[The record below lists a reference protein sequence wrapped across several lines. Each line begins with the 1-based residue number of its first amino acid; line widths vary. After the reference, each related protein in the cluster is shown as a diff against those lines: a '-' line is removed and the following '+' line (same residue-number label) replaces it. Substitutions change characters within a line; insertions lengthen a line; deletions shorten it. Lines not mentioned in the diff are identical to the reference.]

1 MSVHLS
7 SSTNTASSCVSPE
20 LSSFMHAPDL
30 DNAMSRQSC
39 EWLAEVALRLNVV
52 IEVLD
57 AQRGFMCPVGST
69 LDAATLRRIVTAE
82 EPSLVDAVADASRS
96 KAPFSMA
103 IEGLQVLCFG
113 LSTGGTLLLARRLA
127 VDEQPDECRQ
137 DLESIG
143 AWLTGALEASLGQ
156 PNAVGVEPYRIVS
169 FRRILREAT
178 TRGSL
183 RRVVGAFVE
192 ALSVWDDVR
201 VSGYVAG
208 AAGGF
213 FQYVSTMAAHPA
225 ATPEHLDENGLP
237 PLGRMTRL
245 TRAEADRWGL
255 ASDPGDTLMLRVL
268 VGTETEWVLV
278 FSGMIDDRVEVRLRV
293 YSDML
298 RESLND
304 VMSATT
310 NRVVAEVARRPT
322 SPGEPIDA
330 AVRHALEQL
339 TVAIGARQAALIL
352 ATPAGRQTLAIGN
365 GELVSTVDQPRTSR
379 LVVRSSDAGGVM
391 TVVVERDQAAFAA
404 FEREI
409 VQAAAAAI
417 HPWVQTAGSRTN
429 DTERRHGFRP
439 IDLMFDQLATEA
451 VASGQQ
457 ASVIVMSIETGV
469 QRPGFLPMWVGRI
482 RGQLRGGDRAGIL
495 SDREIAILLCGAS
508 ADQAAVVSA
517 RLKRML
523 ESDDSARASVH
534 TTIGVTTRVPD
545 LPFEGSLVGAARAS
559 AAGPR

>member
-1 MSVHLS
+1 
-7 SSTNTASSCVSPE
+7 
-20 LSSFMHAPDL
+20 MHALDL
-30 DNAMSRQSC
+30 DGAMNRQSC
-39 EWLAEVALRLNVV
+39 EWLGEVAVRLNVV
-52 IEVLD
+52 VEVLD
-57 AQRGFMCPVGST
+57 AQRTVLCPVGAT
-69 LDAATLRRIVTAE
+69 FDAAALRRAIAGG
-82 EPSLVDAVADASRS
+82 EPSVLDTIADASRS
-96 KAPFSMA
+96 KTPVPIAVEA
-103 IEGLQVLCFG
+103 LQALCFG
-113 LSTGGTLLLARRLA
+113 LSTGGALVLARRLA
-127 VDEQPDECRQ
+127 VNEQPDECRH

-178 TRGSL
+178 ARGSL

-213 FQYVSTMAAHPA
+213 FQYVSTMGTHPSS
-225 ATPEHLDENGLP
+225 TPDHLDETGLP
-237 PLGRMTRL
+237 PIGRMVRL
-245 TRAEADRWGL
+245 TRAEADRLGV
-255 ASDPGDTLMLRVL
+255 APDPGDTLILRL
-268 VGTETEWVLV
+268 LIGTDTEWVLV

-304 VMSATT
+304 VLSTTT
-310 NRVVAEVARRPT
+310 NRIVAEVSRRPT
-322 SPGEPIDA
+322 TAHESIDSA
-330 AVRHALEQL
+330 IRQALEHL
-339 TVAIGARQAALIL
+339 TSAVSARQSGLIL
-352 ATPAGRQTLAIGN
+352 ATPAGRQTMAIGN
-365 GELVSTVDQPRTSR
+365 AELVAAIDQPRFNR

-391 TVVVERDQAAFAA
+391 TVVLERDPPPFAA

-409 VQAAAAAI
+409 AQAAVAAM
-417 HPWVQTAGSRTN
+417 HPWVQAAVSRTN
-429 DTERRHGFRP
+429 DTERRQSFRP

-451 VASGQQ
+451 IASGQQ
-457 ASVIVMSIETGV
+457 ASVIVMSIDAGLL
-469 QRPGFLPMWVGRI
+469 RPGLLPMWVGRI
-482 RGQLRGGDRAGIL
+482 RGQLRGGDRAGML
-495 SDREIAILLCGAS
+495 SDREIAVLLCGAS

-517 RLKRML
+517 RLKRMI
-523 ESDDSARASVH
+523 ESDDVSRAAVH

-559 AAGPR
+559 ASGPR